1 MISILI
7 CHFGHVTTIITW
19 FSTLCKGLRV
29 LIKLLIMI
37 IVLITVEKYI
47 IMPLPYHIDQ
57 VKSNIVFDNENHS
70 QI

>member
-1 MISILI
+1 
-7 CHFGHVTTIITW
+7 
-19 FSTLCKGLRV
+19 
-29 LIKLLIMI
+29 MI